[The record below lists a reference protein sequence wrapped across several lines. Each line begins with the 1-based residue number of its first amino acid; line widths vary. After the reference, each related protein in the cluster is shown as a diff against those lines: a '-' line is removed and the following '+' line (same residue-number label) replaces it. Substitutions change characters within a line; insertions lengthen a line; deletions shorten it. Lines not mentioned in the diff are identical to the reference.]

1 MGRDEGRHP
10 HWTTVNSA
18 HLERHDQISFFS
30 TRDFKGEVDCA
41 LFKSRRDIPDMELRP
56 AEEEERWGGGG
67 ACSVN
72 ASRREGGKRAR
83 ESEEKVW
90 RRRKKKERLLSQ
102 KVCWS
107 KRASE
112 GFAAYSSAC
121 YLPPSE
127 TLPCIYGEKEEEGTL
142 KKLPLS
148 SSSAWSLIC
157 ADSFLF
163 SA

>member
-1 MGRDEGRHP
+1 
-10 HWTTVNSA
+10 
-18 HLERHDQISFFS
+18 
-30 TRDFKGEVDCA
+30 
-41 LFKSRRDIPDMELRP
+41 MELRP

-90 RRRKKKERLLSQ
+90 RRRRRKKERLLSQ

-121 YLPPSE
+121 YLPPGE

-142 KKLPLS
+142 KKLTLS